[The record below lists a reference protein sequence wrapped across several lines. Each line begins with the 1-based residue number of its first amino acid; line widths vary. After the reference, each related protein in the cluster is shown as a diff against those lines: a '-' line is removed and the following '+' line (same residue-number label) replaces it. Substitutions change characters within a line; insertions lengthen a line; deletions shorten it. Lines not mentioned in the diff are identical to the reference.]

1 MENIK
6 NSIYKI
12 ITADGTGTGFKV
24 TGYNFVITNYHVIRG
39 NKTVAVQDHNHNRY
53 LAQVTM
59 VNPEV
64 DLAFLHVEELKNKA
78 GNITL
83 DENYEISNLQKI
95 FINGFPFGMPFT
107 ITEGIISSPNQ
118 PMNGRNYIQTD
129 AAVNPGNSGGPM
141 LNPKGVLVGVT
152 TSKFSDADNV
162 GFGIKHTDL
171 IKELKDYR
179 FNDHKYRVK
188 CNACDHYIEQETEF
202 CPNCGNSIDRSA
214 FEETEKSHFAHFI
227 EEALT
232 GLGVNPVL
240 CRAGRDFWEFH
251 QGSALVRI
259 FTTQNNNYLLATSPL
274 NNLPK
279 DNLEAL
285 LTYINSNNVPPYQ
298 LGIYKNKI
306 YISYRTHLADI
317 YSERKE
323 EIKKNIT
330 DLALKAD
337 ELDDFFKDNYGC
349 EMSLESRQQA
359 GKMVEDVQQAVAEKE
374 ENALNATN
382 ISAEQPKDNIA
393 DRLEKLKK
401 LYEAELINEEEYKAR
416 KNEILKEI

>member
-12 ITADGTGTGFKV
+12 ITSGGTGTGFKV
-24 TGYNFVITNYHVIRG
+24 AGHNFVITNYHVIRG
-39 NKTVAVQDHNHNRY
+39 NKTVAVQDHNDDRF
-53 LAQVTM
+53 LAQVVM

-64 DLAFLHVEELKNKA
+64 DLAFLHVEELKDKA
-78 GNITL
+78 GSITL
-83 DENYEISNLQKI
+83 DENYEVSNLQKI

-179 FNDHKYRVK
+179 FEDNNYHVK
-188 CNACDHYIEQETEF
+188 CNACDHYIDQETEY
-202 CPNCGNSIDRSA
+202 CPNCGNSIDKSA
-214 FEETEKSHFAHFI
+214 FEEPEKSHFALFI
-227 EEALT
+227 EDALT

-240 CRAGRDFWEFH
+240 CRAGRDYWEFH
-251 QGSALVRI
+251 QGSALIRI

-279 DNLEAL
+279 NHLEDL

-306 YISYRTHLADI
+306 YISYRAHLADI
-317 YSERKE
+317 YSDRKE
-323 EIKKNIT
+323 EIKNDISNM
-330 DLALKAD
+330 ALKAD
-337 ELDDFFKDNYGC
+337 ELDDFFKDNYAC
-349 EMSLESRQQA
+349 EMSLESKQPDN
-359 GKMVEDVQQAVAEKE
+359 KMVEEVQLAVAEKE
-374 ENALNATN
+374 ENTVDTSS
-382 ISAEQPKDNIA
+382 SAKQQKESIV
-393 DRLEKLKK
+393 DRLTKLKK
-401 LYEAELINEEEYKAR
+401 LYELELINEKDYTLR